1 VSLVKDKQSSATRRK
16 QVVIAPTVTGAP
28 ANPAQVVTVVASP
41 QARLKNPRRLSFA
54 DLVGGKG
61 TRSYAAAKRAS
72 DKSARKLRQRTA
84 TECIKI
90 SDLLG
95 R

>member
-1 VSLVKDKQSSATRRK
+1 MSLLKEKQSSATRRK
-16 QVVIAPTVTGAP
+16 QVVSVPTVTVVRAP
-28 ANPAQVVTVVASP
+28 AQNITVVASP

-61 TRSYAAAKRAS
+61 TRSYVAAKRAS

-84 TECIKI
+84 TEGTKI